1 MQASCAFVQEK
12 SSAFFDHALSEAET
26 SLIAEH
32 LSSCEDCSRLYA
44 QLEKLQI
51 EPPRY
56 SIEGM
61 EDLEDPEYWSEMDRV
76 LDAEID
82 RSMHHT
88 KRAFDYNHMVL
99 AALVLLCIGWGLY
112 QQSRAQALSI
122 VVDSQQ
128 QELERLHNIYMQVP
142 VDVPNPYIPP
152 QGTTQQVRYDL

>member
-12 SSAFFDHALSEAET
+12 SSAFFDHALSAAES
-26 SLIAEH
+26 SLIVEH
-32 LSSCEDCSRLYA
+32 LSLCEDCASLYA
-44 QLEKLQI
+44 KLEKLQI
-51 EPPRY
+51 EPPKYRTEE
-56 SIEGM
+56 IETF
-61 EDLEDPEYWSEMDRV
+61 EDPDYWSEMDRV

-82 RSMHHT
+82 RSMQNKT
-88 KRAFDYNHMVL
+88 RSFDYSHVIL
-99 AALVLLCIGWGLY
+99 AALVLLCVGWGLY

-142 VDVPNPYIPP
+142 ADVPNPYIPP

>member
-12 SSAFFDHALSEAET
+12 SSAFFDHALSEAEN

-32 LSSCEDCSRLYA
+32 LSSCEDCACLYA
-44 QLEKLQI
+44 QLEKLDI

-56 SIEGM
+56 RIGGM
-61 EDLEDPEYWSEMDRV
+61 DELEDPDYWSEMDHV

-82 RSMHHT
+82 RSMQN
-88 KRAFDYNHMVL
+88 KRKNFDYNHVIL
-99 AALVLLCIGWGLY
+99 AALVLICVGWGLY

>member
-12 SSAFFDHALSEAET
+12 SSAFFDHALSESET
-26 SLIAEH
+26 SLIVEH
-32 LSSCEDCSRLYA
+32 LSSCEDCSRIYA
-44 QLEKLQI
+44 QLEKLEI

-56 SIEGM
+56 SIGGM
-61 EDLEDPEYWSEMDRV
+61 DDLEDPEYWSEMDKV

-82 RSMHHT
+82 RSMQT
-88 KRAFDYNHMVL
+88 QDKKFDYNHMIL
-99 AALVLLCIGWGLY
+99 AALVLLCVGWGLY

-142 VDVPNPYIPP
+142 VDVPNPYVPN

>member
-12 SSAFFDHALSEAET
+12 SSAFFDDALSDAES

-32 LSSCEDCSRLYA
+32 LSSCEDCARIYA
-44 QLEKLQI
+44 QLEKLEI

-56 SIEGM
+56 QIGGM
-61 EDLEDPEYWSEMDRV
+61 DDLDDPDYWTEMDRV
-76 LDAEID
+76 LDAEIE
-82 RSMHHT
+82 RSIQN
-88 KRAFDYNHMVL
+88 KERKFDYNHIIL

-128 QELERLHNIYMQVP
+128 KELERLHNIYMQVP
-142 VDVPNPYIPP
+142 VEVPNPYIPP
-152 QGTTQQVRYDL
+152 QDTTQQVRYDL

>member
-12 SSAFFDHALSEAET
+12 SSAFFDHALSEAE
-26 SLIAEH
+26 SGLITEH
-32 LSSCEDCSRLYA
+32 LSSCEDCACLYA
-44 QLEKLQI
+44 QLEKLYI

-56 SIEGM
+56 QSGAMDEF
-61 EDLEDPEYWSEMDRV
+61 EDPEYWSEMDRV

-82 RSMHHT
+82 RSMQGNE
-88 KRAFDYNHMVL
+88 RRFDYNHIIL
-99 AALVLLCIGWGLY
+99 AALVLFFVGWGLY

-142 VDVPNPYIPP
+142 VDVPNPYLPP

>member
-1 MQASCAFVQEK
+1 
-12 SSAFFDHALSEAET
+12 
-26 SLIAEH
+26 
-32 LSSCEDCSRLYA
+32 
-44 QLEKLQI
+44 
-51 EPPRY
+51 
-56 SIEGM
+56 
-61 EDLEDPEYWSEMDRV
+61 
-76 LDAEID
+76 
-82 RSMHHT
+82 MHHT